1 MNSKNFGSH
10 LLSPEDAMWRSSLE
24 VIPHDLYHL
33 PSYAELDATL
43 NGGRAY
49 AFLYREYDL
58 TTLQPVVVSR

>member
-1 MNSKNFGSH
+1 MNPKNFESH

-24 VIPHDLYHL
+24 VIPHDVYHL

-49 AFLYREYDL
+49 AFRYRE
-58 TTLQPVVVSR
+58 